1 MMRRITELLGLALV
15 CAAALAQPIIDGRNI
30 PAEFGTPL
38 ASQTNYTGF
47 GDRVDPNQTW
57 GSELNQLFVRCQGG
71 VLYIGVTGNLEG
83 NGNAFHFYIDT
94 GRNRNNTFTL
104 TTGCINCS
112 VQGMS
117 GVVFDHNPDWALG
130 VNRYD
135 DGQGN
140 DNIYVDL
147 HDLVDNVSTYLG
159 AAPTNTGNGTL
170 SGGDNRAG
178 VRAALDNSN
187 LAGITSDPNNLG
199 NPATATTGMEVAIP
213 LSALNYS
220 GGRIRILVVLTG
232 GADLGDAC
240 HGTYMSNQT
249 LPALNIGDTTQQFP
263 NVAWVRCPDS
273 PFDSFPFSFQV
284 SAPGVQYVEIE
295 PCPTGPPG
303 DVDGNGCVDDADLL
317 AVLFAF
323 GQSGSGLPEDV
334 NGDEVVDDA
343 DLLIVLFN
351 FGQGC

>member
-1 MMRRITELLGLALV
+1 MKRMTLLMGLALA
-15 CAAALAQPIIDGRNI
+15 CAVATAQPIIDGRNI
-30 PAEFGTPL
+30 PSEFGTAL
-38 ASQTNYTGF
+38 ASQTNHTGF
-47 GDRVDPNQTW
+47 GDRVSGVHW

-94 GRNRNNTFTL
+94 GRNPNHTFTL

-117 GVVFDHNPDWALG
+117 GVVFDHKPDWALG
-130 VNRYD
+130 INRYD

-140 DNIYVDL
+140 DNIYADL
-147 HDLVDNVSTYLG
+147 HDLVNNVSTYVG
-159 AAPTNTGNGTL
+159 YSRTDSGSGTL
-170 SGGDNRAG
+170 IGGTNPFG
-178 VRAALDNSN
+178 IQAALDNSN
-187 LAGITSDPNNLG
+187 TAGITSDPNNVG

-232 GADLGDAC
+232 GADLGDPC
-240 HGTYMSNQT
+240 RGTYMSNQT
-249 LPALNIGDTTQQFP
+249 LPALNIGNTSQQFP
-263 NVAWVRCPDS
+263 NVAWVRCPDP

-284 SAPGVQYVEIE
+284 SAPGVQYVEID
-295 PCPTGPPG
+295 CPVGPPG

-317 AVLFAF
+317 AVLFDF
-323 GQSGSGLPEDV
+323 GCSSNCGAEDV
-334 NGDEVVDDA
+334 NSDGVVDDA

>member
-1 MMRRITELLGLALV
+1 MMRWLIGIVSLALV
-15 CAAALAQPIIDGRNI
+15 CAVALAQPTIDGRNI

-38 ASQTNYTGF
+38 ASQTNHTGF
-47 GDRVDPNQTW
+47 GDRVSPDQHW
-57 GSELNQLFVRCQGG
+57 GSELNQLFVCSQGG

-94 GRNRNNTFTL
+94 GRNPDHTFTL

-117 GVVFDHNPDWALG
+117 GVVFDHKPDWALG
-130 VNRYD
+130 INRYD

-140 DNIYVDL
+140 DNIYADL
-147 HDLVDNVSTYLG
+147 HDLVGNVSTYLG
-159 AAPTNTGNGTL
+159 AAPTNTGNGSL
-170 SGGDNRAG
+170 SGGSNPHN

-187 LAGITSDPNNLG
+187 LAGVTSDPNNIG

-232 GADLGDAC
+232 GADLGDPC
-240 HGTYMSNQT
+240 RGTYMSNQT
-249 LPALNIGDTTQQFP
+249 LPALNIGNPSQQFP
-263 NVAWVRCPDS
+263 NVAWVRCPNP

-284 SAPGVQYVEIE
+284 SAPGVQYVEI
-295 PCPTGPPG
+295 CPGAGG
-303 DVDGNGCVDDADLL
+303 DVNCDGCVDDADLL

-323 GQSGSGLPEDV
+323 GQSVRCLPEDV
-334 NGDEVVDDA
+334 NGDNIVDDA

-351 FGQGC
+351 FGRGC

>member
-1 MMRRITELLGLALV
+1 MRRITELLGLALV

-47 GDRVDPNQTW
+47 GDRVDPNQAW

-94 GRNRNNTFTL
+94 GRNPDNTFTL
-104 TTGCINCS
+104 TTDCINCS

-147 HDLVDNVSTYLG
+147 HDLVNNVSTYLG

-170 SGGDNRAG
+170 SGGDNTAG

-199 NPATATTGMEVAIP
+199 DPATATTGMEVAIP
-213 LSALNYS
+213 LRALNYS

-232 GADLGDAC
+232 GADLGDPC
-240 HGTYMSNQT
+240 RGTYMSNQT

-263 NVAWVRCPDS
+263 NVAWVRCPNA

-334 NGDEVVDDA
+334 NG
-343 DLLIVLFN
+343 
-351 FGQGC
+351 

>member
-1 MMRRITELLGLALV
+1 MIRHTTLMMGLALA
-15 CAAALAQPIIDGRNI
+15 CAVGMAQPTIDGRNI
-30 PAEFGTPL
+30 PSEFGTAL

-47 GDRVDPNQTW
+47 GDHTGGVHW
-57 GSELNQLFVRCQGG
+57 GSELDQLFVRCEGG

-94 GRNRNNTFTL
+94 GRNPSNTFTL

-117 GVVFDHNPDWALG
+117 GVVFDHQPDWALG

-147 HDLVDNVSTYLG
+147 HDLVNNVSTYLG
-159 AAPTNTGNGTL
+159 AAPTNTGDGTL
-170 SGGDNRAG
+170 SGGDNTAG
-178 VRAALDNSN
+178 VRAALDNTN
-187 LAGITSDPNNLG
+187 EGGITSDPNNLG
-199 NPATATTGMEVAIP
+199 NPAEVTTGMEVAIP

-232 GADLGDAC
+232 GADLNDPC

-249 LPALNIGDTTQQFP
+249 LPALNTGDPAQQFP
-263 NVAWVRCPDS
+263 NVAWVRCPNP

-284 SAPGVQYVEIE
+284 SAPGTQYVEIE
-295 PCPTGPPG
+295 PCPTGPEG
-303 DVDGNGCVDDADLL
+303 DVNGDGCVDDADLL

-323 GQSGSGLPEDV
+323 GQTGNLPEDV
-334 NGDEVVDDA
+334 NGDGVVDDA